1 MKESIFPQIQSEK
14 KNIHPTVLIV
24 EDESLI
30 QWSLDHACAKAG
42 YRTIVANS
50 AELAVEFFSKNS
62 VDIVI
67 SDIRLPN
74 HDGINLAH
82 SLRAVSAHVPIIL
95 VSTETDRVKEI
106 HHDLDEVY
114 FREKPFDLEEMVSL
128 IHDVLNKP
136 MISSEMRKTD
146 IFSEK
151 SHQ

>member
-1 MKESIFPQIQSEK
+1 MKETIFPQIQPEK

-42 YRTIVANS
+42 FRTIMANS
-50 AELAVEFFSKNS
+50 AEVAVEFFAKNS

-67 SDIRLPN
+67 SDIRLPA

-82 SLRAVSAHVPIIL
+82 SLRSVSAHIPIIL

-106 HHDLDEVY
+106 HHDLNDVY
-114 FREKPFDLEEMVSL
+114 FREKPFDLEEMVEL
-128 IHDVLNKP
+128 IHQILSTRRVDAERGKSNILL
-136 MISSEMRKTD
+136 D
-146 IFSEK
+146 K

>member
-1 MKESIFPQIQSEK
+1 MMESIFSEIQTGK

-24 EDESLI
+24 EDETLI

-50 AELAVEFFSKNS
+50 AELAVDFFTKNS

-82 SLRAVSAHVPIIL
+82 SLRSVSANIPIIL
-95 VSTETDRVKEI
+95 VSTETDRVREI
-106 HHDLDEVY
+106 HHDLNDVY
-114 FREKPFDLEEMVSL
+114 FREKPFDLEEMIAL
-128 IHDVLNKP
+128 IDEILQ
-136 MISSEMRKTD
+136 KTQGSHGVGKSG
-146 IFSEK
+146 IFSDK